1 MHEDQALL
9 ALTYHALW
17 HHNKRKV
24 RLAVILSTV
33 VMNKASRSDYE
44 VDENLLQIGP
54 IRIRRF
60 APHNEE
66 DWMTEKVA

>member
-1 MHEDQALL
+1 
-9 ALTYHALW
+9 
-17 HHNKRKV
+17 
-24 RLAVILSTV
+24 
-33 VMNKASRSDYE
+33 MNKASRSDYE